1 MLEKLMV
8 PPGLYDA
15 AAEARHISADGRF
28 AGRQCVRYEFP
39 HFARKLTS
47 SDLYA
52 AYSRPVAGEPTW
64 LWLLRRQYEQLRQG
78 NFPRIAL

>member
-15 AAEARHISADGRF
+15 AAEAGHISADGRF

-39 HFARKLTS
+39 RFARKLLS

-52 AYSRPVAGEPTW
+52 AYSRPVDGEPDW
-64 LWLLRRQYEQLRQG
+64 LWVLRRQYEQLRWGCKQ
-78 NFPRIAL
+78 